1 MENLFK
7 KNLKIII
14 YYIIMFKA
22 NGNYV
27 LKEHFDENSD
37 IDLRNSQH
45 YKENSHLFYDAA
57 GVLRSTI
64 TANHYGDL
72 TFATNYGSTKHNMVV
87 KSDGSIRSTGNR
99 LCLDDVCLTQDD
111 ILKLKQIKLDETNK
125 SDSAGAQLAEKQEV
139 LNEANKED
147 AINKL
152 LQQKTDEETNL
163 NRARK
168 EKEEI
173 EGIINESNILLENVD
188 AEIVNSTSVKEQLLN
203 EINESETKIELE
215 NNKLQN
221 ALLLEDQT
229 ESENI
234 NNIILTLQQRLETL
248 RSDIPRA
255 DKAIE
260 DANIKKDTIL
270 SEISSRESRLEEVNK
285 LIITLEGNL
294 LETTKSLDLL
304 TNISN

>member
-1 MENLFK
+1 
-7 KNLKIII
+7 
-14 YYIIMFKA
+14 MFKA
-22 NGNYV
+22 NGNYI
-27 LKEHFDENSD
+27 LKEHFDEKSD
-37 IDLRNSQH
+37 TDLRNSQH
-45 YKENSHLFYDAA
+45 HKENSHLFYDAA
-57 GVLRSTI
+57 GILRSTI

-87 KSDGSIRSTGNR
+87 KSDGSIRTTGNR
-99 LCLDDVCLTQDD
+99 LCLDDVCITQDD
-111 ILKLKQIKLDETNK
+111 ILKLKQMKLDEANK

-147 AINKL
+147 TINKL
-152 LQQKTDEETNL
+152 LQKKTDDETNL

-168 EKEEI
+168 EKEEL
-173 EGIINESNILLENVD
+173 EGLITESKTLLENVD
-188 AEIVNSTSVKEQLLN
+188 AEIQNSTSVRDQLLN
-203 EINESETKIELE
+203 EINESETKLELE

-270 SEISSRESRLEEVNK
+270 SEISLREGRLEDVNK
-285 LIITLEGNL
+285 LITTLEGDL
-294 LETTKSLDLL
+294 LDTAKTLDIL